1 MSTPRRSRQEKSPEP
16 YLTWAVA
23 QESPSRPGNDVDVS
37 STEFATTASE
47 AERDR
52 LILDHLALLQ
62 HIVGRMSLDVP
73 GRIQRDDLFG
83 WGMRGLI
90 EAADSFEPARG
101 LAFSTF
107 AFPRIRG
114 AILDELRRLD
124 FLPRGRR
131 DRLREVERAV
141 RELEQAQGAPPAPE
155 ELARHLGTSVD
166 EIDEVLHSARVASW
180 ASLEGGPSAELG
192 ALLTDPKSD
201 DPVGSAEWNEL
212 KELLV
217 QAIGALPEPEKTVV
231 TLYYGEELLL
241 REIGEVLGVT
251 ESRVS
256 QIHSRALYRLNR
268 ELRKSNPLV

>member
-1 MSTPRRSRQEKSPEP
+1 
-16 YLTWAVA
+16 
-23 QESPSRPGNDVDVS
+23 
-37 STEFATTASE
+37 
-47 AERDR
+47 
-52 LILDHLALLQ
+52 
-62 HIVGRMSLDVP
+62 MSLDVP

-90 EAADSFEPARG
+90 EAADAFEPARG
-101 LAFSTF
+101 LAFSTY

-114 AILDELRRLD
+114 AILDELRRMD

-131 DRLREVERAV
+131 ERLREVERAIS
-141 RELEQAQGAPPAPE
+141 ELEQAHGTPPAPE
-155 ELARHLGTSVD
+155 ELARHLDTTVD

-192 ALLTDPKSD
+192 ALLTDPRSE
-201 DPVGSAEWNEL
+201 DPIGSAEWNEL
-212 KELLV
+212 KALLI
-217 QAIGALPEPEKTVV
+217 QAMGSLPEPEKTVI

-256 QIHSRALYRLNR
+256 QVHSRALYRLNR